1 MTLHLIKLAVG
12 VDDLDHMKVVQA
24 ARRKQRG
31 QSPKSPYWVYTRN
44 TPRRAEE
51 LLAGGSL
58 YWVVRGV
65 IRVRQELVGFEED
78 VDQDDGKKFCRIK
91 VKRPL
96 IPTAPRTCKP
106 FQGWRYLDPERAP
119 PDLSKG
125 DTADMPAE
133 MAAELKR
140 LGLL

>member
-1 MTLHLIKLAVG
+1 M
-12 VDDLDHMKVVQA
+12 
-24 ARRKQRG
+24 
-31 QSPKSPYWVYTRN
+31 
-44 TPRRAEE
+44 
-51 LLAGGSL
+51 
-58 YWVVRGV
+58 VRGV